1 MLVVLLAG
9 TSAAAQE
16 LAAPAVE
23 GQGVAIAPDRKA
35 ELHVGIEAG
44 AGLDTNPYSTPLS
57 RNVFAG
63 DLTARLR
70 PSASVDY
77 PGSLLAF
84 KGEGALEYGFLP
96 GILGNANTQQFLL
109 YQSLLSGDLEV
120 NRDGMFRFAVGD
132 SFSWNS
138 DPGNLAIGSVYNR
151 IQNQMRAGLGVK
163 PGGGALTFKLGY
175 SFDFAKFLDV
185 EGNNNLVRTGQLD
198 SMLHSLAL
206 RADYKFLP
214 RTGGFLALSG
224 GWTSYPFDAAGVNDQ
239 AFPVSAQLGV
249 QGQIF
254 AKVGGLASVGYSNP
268 LVLDQGAIATGALIG
283 VVGQAE
289 LRWQPSLSTTLGGGF
304 RREFSPTPLYQY
316 VGNNRFYVS
325 LSQVLGG
332 RFHLSANSGYSIL
345 EFGEEQTEL
354 STATTEGF
362 LRLDGHLDVSAAL
375 AYYITDW
382 LAVGI
387 NDKLDWR
394 VTNAAA
400 PAGDNYGFVRNQTL
414 VTLAAKY

>member
-1 MLVVLLAG
+1 MAALLAS
-9 TSAAAQE
+9 TTAAAQD
-16 LAAPAVE
+16 AATPSVE

-44 AGLDTNPYSTPLS
+44 AGLDTNPYSAPLD

-77 PGSLLAF
+77 PGSMLAF
-84 KGEGALEYGFLP
+84 RGEGALEYGFLP
-96 GILGNANTQQFLL
+96 GMLGNADTREFLL

-132 SFSWNS
+132 GFQWNS
-138 DPGNLAIGSVYNR
+138 DPGNLAIGGVYNR
-151 IQNQMRAGLGVK
+151 LQNQLRAGVGLK
-163 PGGGALTFKLGY
+163 PGGGALSFKLGY
-175 SFDFAKFLDV
+175 SFDFVKFLDI
-185 EGNNNLVRTGQLD
+185 EGDNELVRTGQLD

-224 GWTSYPFDAAGVNDQ
+224 GWTSYPFDAGGVNEQ
-239 AFPVSAQLGV
+239 AFPVNAQLGV

-268 LVLDQGAIATGALIG
+268 LVLDQGAIDTGGLIG

-289 LRWQPSLSTTLGGGF
+289 VRWQPSLSTSLGGGF
-304 RREFSPTPLYQY
+304 RRDFSPTPLYQY
-316 VGNNRFYVS
+316 VGNNRFYLS

-332 RFHLSANSGYSIL
+332 RFHLSANTGYSIL

-354 STATTEGF
+354 STATSEGF
-362 LRLDGHLDVSAAL
+362 LRLDGHLDVAASI
-375 AYYITDW
+375 AYYFTDW

-394 VTNAAA
+394 VTNASAV
-400 PAGDNYGFVRNQTL
+400 AGGNYGFVRNQTL
-414 VTLAAKY
+414 VTVTAKY